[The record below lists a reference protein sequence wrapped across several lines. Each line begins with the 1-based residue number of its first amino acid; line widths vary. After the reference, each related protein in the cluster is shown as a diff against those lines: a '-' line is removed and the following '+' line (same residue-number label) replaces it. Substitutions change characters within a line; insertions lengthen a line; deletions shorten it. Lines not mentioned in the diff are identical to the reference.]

1 MSLFFVNA
9 ASALIVHRRFM
20 VLQYF
25 GRIVEAEKKLWEKRG
40 YKTLNLENTGW
51 NPKYQTVEHSPIT

>member
-25 GRIVEAEKKLWEKRG
+25 GRIVEHERKIDRKLQGR
-40 YKTLNLENTGW
+40 
-51 NPKYQTVEHSPIT
+51 

>member
-25 GRIVEAEKKLWEKRG
+25 GRIVAKSK
-40 YKTLNLENTGW
+40 
-51 NPKYQTVEHSPIT
+51 